1 MNYSFLDLAY
11 DVLKQT
17 AKPLTYQEIWQAGQ
31 EKRLTTKVETAG
43 KTPWQTLGARLYVE
57 VRDNDASKFIPVG
70 KRPTR
75 FFLKERQAELPPDAA
90 KRFEKEEGKKVEK
103 KTEFH
108 ERDLHPLL
116 TYFAYANPSF
126 NRGRSIFTKTILHE
140 KSTSILPREYFGPL
154 EVLSG
159 GRGAGTKI
167 RFAMRAFGRMNVN
180 TAEISEPAPGKELK
194 EMLPSGI
201 VTTFT
206 VEPRG
211 PNEATVTITT
221 EYSKPGLRGWVE
233 RILAPAYLRR
243 VYVAEL
249 AQLARVALARQCAV

>member
-1 MNYSFLDLAY
+1 MPDIHISESRTIPAPASVLYDLIVY
-11 DVLKQT
+11 YRT
-17 AKPLTYQEIWQAGQ
+17 G
-31 EKRLTTKVETAG
+31 
-43 KTPWQTLGARLYVE
+43 
-57 VRDNDASKFIPVG
+57 
-70 KRPTR
+70 
-75 FFLKERQAELPPDAA
+75 
-90 KRFEKEEGKKVEK
+90 
-103 KTEFH
+103 
-108 ERDLHPLL
+108 HP
-116 TYFAYANPSF
+116 
-126 NRGRSIFTKTILHE
+126 
-140 KSTSILPREYFGPL
+140 SILPRKYFGPL

-211 PNEATVTITT
+211 PNEATVTIAT

-233 RILAPAYLRR
+233 SILAPEYLRR
-243 VYVAEL
+243 VCVAEL